1 MESDCT
7 IAVRPEGNGEEGNT
21 PSAESDSS
29 LHDLHDLHDLSQKN
43 GFQLGFVNVFMICI
57 MFDR

>member
-29 LHDLHDLHDLSQKN
+29 LHDLHDRTRRVAAVISNAKTRAMLDS
-43 GFQLGFVNVFMICI
+43 
-57 MFDR
+57 